1 MSQQPTLRQELLFR
15 FGVLFGFAV
24 LFALFGIVVLDLPGI
39 ESPTRRT
46 LIILVLFCTEFAAL
60 FVLGSA
66 VIRRLMVAP
75 MEQLAADA
83 GRIASGDFR
92 YRIQESNSRELH
104 QVRTSVNEMADR
116 LITDQE
122 LLAENV
128 ESLEHTV
135 RDLIEARDQVI
146 HTARLASVG
155 TLAAGVAHEI
165 GNPLGAIM
173 AFVDVAKGR
182 MEKSGEDP
190 ELLEYIRGEAARIDR
205 IVRGLLDYARP
216 RDDTVAPYSPVD
228 VLNRVREL
236 LESQGKLDDLDAEWA
251 SLGDVPNVVME
262 RHRLEQV
269 MVNLLLNAVAALEST
284 ENARISV
291 DVWGEAGGVSLLPV
305 KREHDP
311 VGISYVHR
319 RRVSQEDGGHGIDL
333 IFNADRVA
341 VIRVS
346 DNGPGIPEED
356 RESVFDPFFTTKEL
370 GKGTGLGLSICARLV
385 EGMGGRIHADNQE
398 GGGAA
403 FTIRLPGASEKP
415 DELGAEPQ

>member
-1 MSQQPTLRQELLFR
+1 
-15 FGVLFGFAV
+15 
-24 LFALFGIVVLDLPGI
+24 
-39 ESPTRRT
+39 
-46 LIILVLFCTEFAAL
+46 
-60 FVLGSA
+60 
-66 VIRRLMVAP
+66 
-75 MEQLAADA
+75 
-83 GRIASGDFR
+83 
-92 YRIQESNSRELH
+92 
-104 QVRTSVNEMADR
+104 
-116 LITDQE
+116 
-122 LLAENV
+122 
-128 ESLEHTV
+128 
-135 RDLIEARDQVI
+135 
-146 HTARLASVG
+146 
-155 TLAAGVAHEI
+155 
-165 GNPLGAIM
+165 M
-173 AFVDVAKGR
+173 AFADVAKGR

-190 ELLEYIRGEAARIDR
+190 ELLESIRGEAARIDR

-262 RHRLEQV
+262 RHLLEQV

-284 ENARISV
+284 ENPRISV

-319 RRVSQEDGGHGIDL
+319 RRVSQEDGGLGIDL

-403 FTIRLPGASEKP
+403 FTIRLPGFSEKS
-415 DELGAEPQ
+415 DERGAEAQ